1 MSLPTRVQF
10 PFHQEM
16 PPHSLNYCAF
26 GRANSFCNLKSCKFL
41 KSHVFVSLT
50 LLQSIIIVLFS
61 CRPLQTN
68 CKKEKN
74 QKCRCTQTG
83 NHNCWVGKKEIIK
96 LYTLFSADFIC
107 STVDS
112 HRAVFRWTLKFKS
125 FEVMLQNN
133 CTHKKTTSIW
143 YLAAKGELTSSTLA
157 VSILHWH
164 QIFW

>member
-1 MSLPTRVQF
+1 MQILSAILNLVNFLNLIMCLFFPVQRYAGPT
-10 PFHQEM
+10 
-16 PPHSLNYCAF
+16 
-26 GRANSFCNLKSCKFL
+26 
-41 KSHVFVSLT
+41 SLT

-74 QKCRCTQTG
+74 QKCCCTQTG

-112 HRAVFRWTLKFKS
+112 HRAVFRWTLKFKL
-125 FEVMLQNN
+125 FEVMLQDN
-133 CTHKKTTSIW
+133 CTHKKTSIW
-143 YLAAKGELTSSTLA
+143 YLAAKGELTSITLA

-164 QIFW
+164 QMLWFKFHPCWWKYFW

>member
-1 MSLPTRVQF
+1 MLLVVQILSAILNLVNFLNLMCLFFPAQRYAGPT
-10 PFHQEM
+10 
-16 PPHSLNYCAF
+16 
-26 GRANSFCNLKSCKFL
+26 
-41 KSHVFVSLT
+41 SLT

-61 CRPLQTN
+61 CRPLQKN

-112 HRAVFRWTLKFKS
+112 HRAVFRWTLKLKS

-133 CTHKKTTSIW
+133 CTHKKKTTSIW

-157 VSILHWH
+157 VSVLHWH